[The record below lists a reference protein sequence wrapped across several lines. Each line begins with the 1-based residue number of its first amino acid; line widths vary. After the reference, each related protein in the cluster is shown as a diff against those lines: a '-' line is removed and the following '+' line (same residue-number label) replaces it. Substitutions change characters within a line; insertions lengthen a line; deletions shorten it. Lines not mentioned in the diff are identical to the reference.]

1 MPKRSQNA
9 SVLVEKIQRL
19 PPEKLAEVEDFVD
32 FLAQRED
39 RRLTR
44 AATKLSEKAFRKV
57 WDNPRDADYDRL

>member
-1 MPKRSQNA
+1 MPKRSRNA